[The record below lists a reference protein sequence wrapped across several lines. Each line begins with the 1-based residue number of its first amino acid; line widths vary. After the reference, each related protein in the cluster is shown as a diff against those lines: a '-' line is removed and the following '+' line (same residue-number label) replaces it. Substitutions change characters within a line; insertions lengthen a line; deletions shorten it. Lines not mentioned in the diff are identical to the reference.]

1 MKKMLLAVNTK
12 AGLGKVAASLSQI
25 VDCFQDQGYR
35 VTVYQTRKDELP
47 KVISNEASDYDT
59 VVCIGGDGTL
69 NETINGL
76 MNLETRP
83 NLGYIPA
90 GTMNDIT
97 STLGMP
103 KKMMECAKVIAE
115 GNTRP
120 MDINRFNDRYFD
132 YIAAFGS
139 FVDVSYATSR
149 EAKNSLGLMAY
160 FWEVAKRV
168 PKLRSYHVKVEYD
181 GNVFEDEVM
190 IGMVSNGTYMGGFAL
205 GEQFDARIDDG
216 LAEVIMLK
224 KPVNL
229 NDTVSLVDSYL
240 TGKLA
245 ASGGVFYARAKN
257 IKITTSEPLP
267 WTLDGEFGGEHFE
280 VECENIKHAVNIFA
294 PLKPMIHSHNQYNK

>member
-12 AGLGKVAASLSQI
+12 AGTGKVAPVLSEI
-25 VDCFQDQGYR
+25 IDCFQDADYR
-35 VTVYQTRKDELP
+35 VTVYQTRKDELSS
-47 KVISNEASDYDT
+47 VIEGEALDYDT

-76 MNLETRP
+76 MKIESRP
-83 NLGYIPA
+83 LLGYIPA
-90 GTMNDIT
+90 GTMNDIS

-103 KKMMECAKVIAE
+103 KKMIECAKVIAE
-115 GNTRP
+115 GNYRP

-181 GNVFEDEVM
+181 GSVFEDEVM
-190 IGMVSNGTYMGGFAL
+190 IGMVSNGTYMAGFPL
-205 GEQFDARIDDG
+205 GVQFDAHIDDG

-224 KPVNL
+224 KPANIT
-229 NDTVSLVDSYL
+229 DTVSLVDSYL

-245 ASGGVFYARAKN
+245 ASGGVFYARAKH
-257 IKITTSEPLP
+257 IKITTDEPLP
-267 WTLDGEFGGEHFE
+267 WTLDGEFGGEHLE

-294 PLKPMIHSHNQYNK
+294 PLKPMIHSKNEK